1 MAATEKPSK
10 LNITLKRL
18 QISDFDEICIKT
30 YVYLIALAIEI
41 KIMGVQLPVLDV
53 FKMKGK

>member
-1 MAATEKPSK
+1 M
-10 LNITLKRL
+10 L

-41 KIMGVQLPVLDV
+41 KIMGVQLPVLHL
-53 FKMKGK
+53 FKMRGK